1 MFCASPPPVSP
12 CYGEL
17 SPCYGEIISLLLS
30 VPRAPPNFAQ
40 PLVIQIDFPAKTG
53 PETANSPCFPPVIRE
68 YQGRTRA
75 RCPRLKPPLDDPAEF
90 ASPRARM
97 EPRRL
102 EMCEC
107 GRGVGWIWRPRSSK
121 AQAQC
126 LFLLS
131 SSASGFAEGCSPDV
145 SSGFGSSRIAD
156 WSPFSTTT
164 ERNLTVFSRHPEASS
179 PSRRRIT
186 ACVAV
191 SLNMA
196 TLVAGLTIVPINIR
210 AGRSGGAGAAGAE
223 SGAGGGAAA

>member
-1 MFCASPPPVSP
+1 MPPRIATSNLDLRAQLASEPSISMFCASLHLFLPVTANYLP
-12 CYGEL
+12 VTAKL
-17 SPCYGEIISLLLS
+17 SPCYRP

-75 RCPRLKPPLDDPAEF
+75 RSPRLKPPLDDPAEF

-186 ACVAV
+186 ACVA
-191 SLNMA
+191 
-196 TLVAGLTIVPINIR
+196 
-210 AGRSGGAGAAGAE
+210 
-223 SGAGGGAAA
+223 